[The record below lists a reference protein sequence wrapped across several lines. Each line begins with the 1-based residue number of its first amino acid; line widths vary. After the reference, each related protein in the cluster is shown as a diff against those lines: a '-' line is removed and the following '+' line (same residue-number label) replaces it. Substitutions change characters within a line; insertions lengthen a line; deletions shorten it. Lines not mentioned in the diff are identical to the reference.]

1 MERAEVGPAGPRDL
15 RGLLTERRDLIVA
28 RFVAQAGRDLAPPD
42 VSRWGLRDHIPA
54 FLDEIAL
61 ELTRLDHVDGEQ
73 DAHDKSANARTH
85 GRQRWSLGY
94 DLDAVIREYGVL
106 RHCIVEEARAASISF
121 TLDELEVLSKC
132 LSVGV
137 AEAASEYA
145 VHRDQELAAQH
156 EKIEFLAQAGEL
168 LASSLDY
175 RATLGRLTSLLVPR
189 LADWCAIHLDG
200 VPDAEMPIAHVDP
213 SKEPL
218 LREMFTRFPPPESSI
233 LGHAHVVRTGQPVLV
248 SRIDPASYAQIAQ
261 TPEHLER
268 IREMGTRSFM
278 IVPLRVQTATF
289 GALMVGYVEPPRE
302 YDGESL
308 MLMTDVARRAAV
320 AIEHARLYA
329 LSQSARS
336 RAETATRVKDE
347 LLATVSHELRT
358 PLNVIQGWVRL
369 LRSGT
374 LTEANAAQGLEAIE
388 RNADA
393 QTRVVTD
400 LLDIGN
406 ALTGRIEL
414 KPSKLDLGEVVARAA
429 QELRLAATAKRIRI
443 DVRVPRGGS
452 AMSGDAGRL
461 QQLAWN
467 LLSNAVKFTPK
478 GGHVLVRVE
487 HGEDELILTVADDGI
502 GINGDFLP
510 YVFESFRQADSSA
523 TRQYGGLGVGLSL
536 AKHIVELHGGR
547 IEARS
552 QGVGH
557 GATFEAHLPI
567 NPVLAAP
574 ITLAPPAM
582 TSLDVA
588 APPLRGVR
596 VLIVDDDPDARELL
610 RYVLGTSG
618 MHVRMASSADDALSQ
633 LEDDKPD
640 IVMSDIGMPGIDGYT
655 LIRRIRTLPDPALR
669 DLPVVALT
677 AFTRSGDRNR
687 ALVEGFNAHLG
698 KPAEP
703 DDLVRVIAEL
713 LGRSFG

>member
-1 MERAEVGPAGPRDL
+1 MERADVGPRVPRDL
-15 RGLLTERRDLIVA
+15 RGLLTEQRDLIVA
-28 RFVAQAGRDLAPPD
+28 RFVAHARRDLAPPD
-42 VSRWGLRDHIPA
+42 VSRWGLMDHIPA
-54 FLDEIAL
+54 FLDEIVL
-61 ELTRLDHVDGEQ
+61 ELTRLDRVDGQQ
-73 DAHDKSANARTH
+73 DARDTSANARTH

-94 DLDAVIREYGVL
+94 DLDSVIREYGVL
-106 RHCIVEEARAASISF
+106 RHCIVEAARAASIQF
-121 TLDELEVLSKC
+121 TLDVLSKC
-132 LSVGV
+132 LTVGV
-137 AEAASEYA
+137 AEAASEYVA
-145 VHRDQELAAQH
+145 HRDRELAAQH

-200 VPDAEMPIAHVDP
+200 VPDAEMPIAHADP
-213 SKEPL
+213 TKVQL

-233 LGHAHVVRTGQPVLV
+233 QGHSHVVRTGQPVLV
-248 SRIDPASYAQIAQ
+248 ARIDPASYPHIAQ
-261 TPEHLER
+261 TAEHLEQ
-268 IREMGTRSFM
+268 IRALGTRSFM
-278 IVPLRVQTATF
+278 IVPLRVQSATF
-289 GALMVGYVEPPRE
+289 GALLLGYAESERE
-302 YDGESL
+302 YDAESL

-320 AIEHARLYA
+320 AIEHPRLYA

-393 QTRVVTD
+393 QTRVVAD

-406 ALTGRIEL
+406 ALTGKIEL
-414 KPSKLDLGEVVARAA
+414 KPSTLDLGDVVNRAA
-429 QELRLAATAKRIRI
+429 DELRLAAAAKRIQI
-443 DVRVPRGGS
+443 DVRLPRGGG

-467 LLSNAVKFTPK
+467 LLSNAVKFTPN

-487 HGEDELILTVADDGI
+487 HSSDELVLTVADDGI
-502 GINGDFLP
+502 GIKSDFLP
-510 YVFESFRQADSSA
+510 YVFESFRQADSSS

-552 QGVGH
+552 AGVGQ
-557 GATFEAHLPI
+557 GATFEVHLPLS
-567 NPVLAAP
+567 PVAAAP
-574 ITLAPPAM
+574 VTLAPPAM
-582 TSLDVA
+582 TSLDAEV
-588 APPLRGVR
+588 PTLRGVR

-610 RYVLGTSG
+610 RYVLETSG
-618 MHVRMASSADDALSQ
+618 MRVQMASSADEALAQ
-633 LEDDKPD
+633 LEDYVPD
-640 IVMSDIGMPGIDGYT
+640 VVMSDIGMPGVDGYG
-655 LIRRIRTLPDPALR
+655 LIRRIRTLDDPALR
-669 DLPVVALT
+669 DVPVIALT
-677 AFTRSGDRNR
+677 AFTRSGDRKK

-713 LGRSFG
+713 LGRSIA